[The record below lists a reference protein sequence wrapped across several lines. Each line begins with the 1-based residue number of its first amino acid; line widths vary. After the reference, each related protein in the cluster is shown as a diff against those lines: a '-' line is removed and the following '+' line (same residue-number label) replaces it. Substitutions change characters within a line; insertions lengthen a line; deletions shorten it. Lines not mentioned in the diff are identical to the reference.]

1 MGICRNL
8 FFIIQPTP
16 EFIIKGAVEGADFN
30 ALKFQKKKVME
41 HNTWWAALTGACKT
55 LEKYVVKHY
64 PMGLNFN
71 MKG

>member
-1 MGICRNL
+1 
-8 FFIIQPTP
+8 
-16 EFIIKGAVEGADFN
+16 
-30 ALKFQKKKVME
+30 ME